1 MWALLEILHLLGQVT
16 AHQTGKLEHVGLP
29 GEGESHHLVQ
39 VPVDGG
45 KQQDSQGTV
54 CMGTLGYKPL

>member
-39 VPVDGG
+39 VPVDRGNIR
-45 KQQDSQGTV
+45 TV
-54 CMGTLGYKPL
+54 RVGMGYKRL